1 MHHSEKKSFKLPC
14 GKTVAQSWGGLRK
27 AWLGFKIA
35 LANHDSALM
44 THYASF
50 ISKVQVEMGVQVT
63 KFDPEILDE
72 PEDSETIRA
81 CDYEQPSDQIAG
93 QELDYDSIMEN
104 ARGHLDDKHE
114 KISEPRQN
122 LFSNSRTGSRNACWH
137 SRSPQAGQVRMES
150 DKSRTIH
157 GRKICIYE
165 LVKKRPRQYEK
176 EYSETQEVQEEGDSS
191 YTSSSSSNQS
201 DLADADDEW
210 QDEMHNENYE
220 EESSTTN
227 RRRSCS
233 YKLKG

>member
-1 MHHSEKKSFKLPC
+1 
-14 GKTVAQSWGGLRK
+14 
-27 AWLGFKIA
+27 
-35 LANHDSALM
+35 
-44 THYASF
+44 
-50 ISKVQVEMGVQVT
+50 
-63 KFDPEILDE
+63 
-72 PEDSETIRA
+72 
-81 CDYEQPSDQIAG
+81 
-93 QELDYDSIMEN
+93 
-104 ARGHLDDKHE
+104 
-114 KISEPRQN
+114 
-122 LFSNSRTGSRNACWH
+122 
-137 SRSPQAGQVRMES
+137 MES